1 MSRDTRKP
9 VPPWALCVLVPTII
23 TAACIGT
30 PEEFQNTGV
39 IIFDNQT
46 TVSMTDVRIA
56 VCNDTAFGNN
66 LMGNLIEVP
75 HGRDFRVRLSPGC
88 WDARLE
94 FIQVVVLRNDI
105 TVREDDETVVRLTS
119 LQ

>member
-1 MSRDTRKP
+1 
-9 VPPWALCVLVPTII
+9 VLVPTII